1 MLANKHS
8 RVKSFLRIHAKKM
21 TAQHYTCSVFYRGKY
36 ENGNENGYIATFKIH
51 NKLHWYGNCINKF
64 LIILF

>member
-1 MLANKHS
+1 
-8 RVKSFLRIHAKKM
+8 M

-36 ENGNENGYIATFKIH
+36 ENGNENGYVATFKIH